1 MYENFVH
8 LLIYFIFIIIRAIC
22 YTSNKKFIF
31 LHIKSC
37 VRLKKVVKFGLLKG
51 GLKMPAKKEY
61 IFLILGAFI
70 VAVLCGGVGALF
82 SHTLKVANS
91 AFENYDWLLYL
102 LPIGGV
108 LTVSI
113 FKALKV
119 EGKNI
124 RTVFSDIKNDGETP
138 FLLSC
143 AMFIGTAITQFV
155 GGSAGK
161 EGAALQIGS
170 GISSPIARYLKL
182 RQDNHKTLLLC
193 GMVAMFSAV
202 FTVPLTALAFGI
214 EIIYISRKFYFKA
227 VLPLAIS
234 SYGAFF
240 IAKLLGVHP
249 ERFML
254 SEIPKFDLVTFFKT
268 TSVVL
273 TCAVVC
279 VLFCLMLHSSSDLF
293 KKVFKN
299 PYIRIIVG
307 GVLIIMLTLV
317 VGNTDY
323 NGGGMH
329 IIEKVIKTGS
339 VVYVAF
345 AFKMFFTAITNASG
359 FKGGEIVPALFVGA
373 TLGAAMGNLVG
384 INPSFAAA
392 VGMVTLFC
400 GATKCTIAAFL
411 LGFEFFGLGGIGYF
425 AFASIISRAITANI
439 GLYTTE

>member
-1 MYENFVH
+1 MPKENTK
-8 LLIYFIFIIIRAIC
+8 R
-22 YTSNKKFIF
+22 
-31 LHIKSC
+31 
-37 VRLKKVVKFGLLKG
+37 
-51 GLKMPAKKEY
+51 EY
-61 IFLILGAFI
+61 ILLILGAVVI
-70 VAVLCGGVGALF
+70 AVLCGGVGALF
-82 SHTLKVANS
+82 SHTLNLANNTF
-91 AFENYDWLLYL
+91 ARYGWLVYL
-102 LPIGGV
+102 LPLGGV
-108 LTVSI
+108 LTVLI
-113 FKALKV
+113 FNVLKV

-124 RTVFSDIKNDGETP
+124 HTVFSDVKNDGETP

-143 AMFIGTAITQFV
+143 AIFIGTAITQLV

-202 FTVPLTALAFGI
+202 FTVPLTALAFGL

-227 VLPLAIS
+227 ALPLAIS
-234 SYGAFF
+234 SYGAFYT
-240 IAKLLGVHP
+240 ARLLGVHT

-254 SEIPKFDLVTFFKT
+254 SEIPKFASVTFLKT
-268 TSVVL
+268 TAVVL
-273 TCAVVC
+273 ACSVAC
-279 VLFCLMLHSSSDLF
+279 VLFCLTLHILSKLF
-293 KKVFKN
+293 EKVFKN
-299 PYIRIIVG
+299 PYIRIIIG
-307 GVLIIMLTLV
+307 GVLVITLTLV

-339 VVYVAF
+339 VVYGAF
-345 AFKMFFTAITNASG
+345 AFKILFTAITNASG

-392 VGMVTLFC
+392 VGMVSLFC
-400 GATKCTIAAFL
+400 GATKCTVAALF
-411 LGFEFFGLGGIGYF
+411 LGFEFFGLGGIGYY
-425 AFASIISRAITANI
+425 ALATMISRVITAKI
-439 GLYTTE
+439 GLYTAEHD

>member
-1 MYENFVH
+1 MLKEN
-8 LLIYFIFIIIRAIC
+8 
-22 YTSNKKFIF
+22 T
-31 LHIKSC
+31 
-37 VRLKKVVKFGLLKG
+37 
-51 GLKMPAKKEY
+51 KKEY
-61 IFLILGAFI
+61 ILLILGTVI
-70 VAVLCGGVGALF
+70 VAILCGGVGALF
-82 SHTLKVANS
+82 SHTLNLANNTF
-91 AFENYDWLLYL
+91 AKYDWLVYL
-102 LPIGGV
+102 LPLGGV
-108 LTVSI
+108 LTVLL

-124 RTVFSDIKNDGETP
+124 YTVFSDVKNDGETP

-143 AMFIGTAITQFV
+143 GMFICTAITQFV

-202 FTVPLTALAFGI
+202 FTVPLTALAFGL

-249 ERFML
+249 ERFTL
-254 SEIPKFDLVTFFKT
+254 SEIPKFDLVAFLKT
-268 TSVVL
+268 SAVVL
-273 TCAVVC
+273 TCAVIC
-279 VLFCLMLHSSSDLF
+279 VLFCLILHTLNDLF
-293 KKVFKN
+293 KKIFKN

-307 GVLIIMLTLV
+307 GVLVIMLTLV

-339 VVYVAF
+339 VVYGAF
-345 AFKMFFTAITNASG
+345 AFKIFFTAITNASG
-359 FKGGEIVPALFVGA
+359 FKGGEIVPTLFVGA

-392 VGMVTLFC
+392 VGMVSLFC
-400 GATKCTIAAFL
+400 GATKCTFAALF
-411 LGFEFFGLGGIGYF
+411 LGFEFFGLGGVGYF
-425 AFASIISRAITANI
+425 ALATLISRMITANI
-439 GLYTTE
+439 GLYTAEQDQTKNGFRFS